1 MHSDTDVRWDELF
14 SALGRFG
21 FAERESRLY
30 LLLLRRGAAK
40 VSDLT
45 KEVGVD
51 RVHAYRLLDAMRSRG
66 LVQTTAERPRRYVA
80 LPPHVLFERSLFERR
95 RALEEDVL
103 LAQELE
109 RRLPELTSELSVGA
123 PRFQVLTGAASV
135 YPFLKQMVERSK
147 RSLDVMIT
155 PRAFRDSTRFGVS
168 RALPPFL
175 RTGGRLRMVV
185 ELDPRIEAF
194 VRRLRVARRKF
205 PGIAARGLL
214 EQRARLTIADGRE
227 AIVFLVPETGRGT
240 VEETAVWTDN
250 PDFVRA
256 QQGQF
261 DAVWNVARELPT
273 GSPRGRARG

>member
-1 MHSDTDVRWDELF
+1 MRWDELF
-14 SALGRFG
+14 SALSRFG

-30 LLLLRRGAAK
+30 LVLLRRGPAK

-51 RVHAYRLLDAMRSRG
+51 RVHAYRLLDGMRSRG

-80 LPPHVLFERSLFERR
+80 LPPQVLFERSLFERK

-103 LAQELE
+103 LAGELE
-109 RRLPELTSELSVGA
+109 RRLPELTSEVALGA

-135 YPFLKQMVERSK
+135 YPFIKQLVERSK
-147 RSLDVMIT
+147 SRLDVMIT
-155 PRAFRDSTRFGVS
+155 PRALRDSTRFGVS
-168 RALPPFL
+168 GVLPRFL
-175 RTGGRLRMVV
+175 RAGGRLRMVV
-185 ELDPRIEAF
+185 EKDPRIESF
-194 VRRLRVARRKF
+194 VRRLRAARRRF
-205 PGIAARGLL
+205 SGIEARGLA

-256 QQGQF
+256 QQAQF
-261 DAVWNVARELPT
+261 DAVWNVARALAAPSEN
-273 GSPRGRARG
+273 